1 MGRFET
7 RWSREDGQY
16 ERICGWVCLLF
27 GGYADEIRSYEDSS
41 VFRKHPLFRSQ
52 FSCPGEPLIQSNS
65 KEMSTSPELAIYP
78 GGTELGN
85 VRKPDA

>member
-1 MGRFET
+1 MLYPFSRIGVGRFET

-41 VFRKHPLFRSQ
+41 VSGSILCSAHSFRA
-52 FSCPGEPLIQSNS
+52 
-65 KEMSTSPELAIYP
+65 LAS
-78 GGTELGN
+78 
-85 VRKPDA
+85 R